1 MPVLLVSGGSQGAA
15 SINRAVLG
23 ARERLLARGISV
35 LHVLGP
41 RNMGEETVR
50 VVDPASG
57 AVYAPIAYV
66 EQMEQA
72 YAVADLML
80 GRCGAGTVM
89 ETAAVGLP
97 AVFVPYPHGNGE
109 QARNAALVVEAG
121 RRPAA
126 GRRGLHGGL
135 GGDRDPDLDLRPG
148 AAAGNDRG
156 AGRRCP
162 DRCRGRAGRPDP
174 GGDRRM
180 GLISPVALP
189 TPAEL
194 GPVHFIAIG
203 GSGMNGIA
211 AMLLDS
217 GVPVSGSDRQDSKY
231 LRALEAAGA
240 RVYVGHR
247 AEQLDQAETVVASSA
262 IREDNPELAEARRR
276 GLRVLHRS
284 AALGSLMLGRR
295 GIAVA
300 GTHGKT
306 TTTAMIAHI
315 LTGCGYD
322 PSFVIGGAL
331 TGSATGGHLGSGEV
345 MVVEAD
351 ESDGSFLQY
360 PAEVAVVTNVD
371 PDHLSNWGTAE
382 NYADGF
388 LAFATGEKVRLVVI
402 SADDPGAVALTDRL
416 RRNQQAAA
424 RERTSRSS
432 PSASRRRP
440 MCGSPT
446 RPWPAPGSSFEL
458 QRDGRGGPV
467 ELAVPGHYN
476 MLNAAAAYAVT
487 TWLGADEEQVRREL
501 SAYRGTYRRFQL
513 VGTVDGVRV
522 YDDYAHHPTEVR
534 NTLVAARTAAGD
546 GRVVVCFQPHLYT
559 RTRDFWPQLAAALE
573 LADQAVV
580 MDVCGDREDP
590 LPGIDGAMVA
600 EAVRPGT
607 AEVTYQPVW
616 DEAAPDRRR
625 HRPAG

>member
-1 MPVLLVSGGSQGAA
+1 
-15 SINRAVLG
+15 
-23 ARERLLARGISV
+23 
-35 LHVLGP
+35 
-41 RNMGEETVR
+41 
-50 VVDPASG
+50 
-57 AVYAPIAYV
+57 
-66 EQMEQA
+66 
-72 YAVADLML
+72 
-80 GRCGAGTVM
+80 
-89 ETAAVGLP
+89 
-97 AVFVPYPHGNGE
+97 
-109 QARNAALVVEAG
+109 
-121 RRPAA
+121 
-126 GRRGLHGGL
+126 
-135 GGDRDPDLDLRPG
+135 
-148 AAAGNDRG
+148 
-156 AGRRCP
+156 
-162 DRCRGRAGRPDP
+162 
-174 GGDRRM
+174 M
-180 GLISPVALP
+180 GLISPITLP

-194 GPVHFIAIG
+194 GRVHFIAIG

-247 AEQLDQAETVVASSA
+247 AEQLDQAQTVVASSA

-295 GIAVA
+295 GIAIA

-315 LTGCGYD
+315 LTGCGFD

-331 TGSATGGHLGSGEV
+331 TGSSTGGHLGSGDV

-388 LAFATGEKVRLVVI
+388 LSFATGERVRLVVI
-402 SADDPGAVALTDRL
+402 SADDPGAAALTDRIRDSAADRAERL
-416 RRNQQAAA
+416 EIITFGVSAQADVRIVKPTLA
-424 RERTSRSS
+424 
-432 PSASRRRP
+432 
-440 MCGSPT
+440 GS
-446 RPWPAPGSSFEL
+446 GSSFEL
-458 QRDGRGGPV
+458 QHRGRGGRV
-467 ELAVPGHYN
+467 DLTVPGHYN
-476 MLNAAAAYAVT
+476 VLNAAAAYAVT
-487 TWLGADEEQVRREL
+487 TWLGAEEEQVRREL
-501 SAYRGTYRRFQL
+501 SAYQGTYRRFQL
-513 VGTVDGVRV
+513 VGTVNGVRV

-534 NTLVAARTAAGD
+534 NTLVAARTAVGE

-573 LADQAVV
+573 EADQAVV

-590 LPGIDGAMVA
+590 LPGIDGSMVA
-600 EAVRPGT
+600 TAVSPGT
-607 AEVTYQPVW
+607 AEVTYQPDW
-616 DEAAPDRRR
+616 DKAAPTVADIARPGDLVITVGCGDVTKVAPLIVEELRRR
-625 HRPAG
+625 SGDA

>member
-1 MPVLLVSGGSQGAA
+1 
-15 SINRAVLG
+15 
-23 ARERLLARGISV
+23 
-35 LHVLGP
+35 
-41 RNMGEETVR
+41 
-50 VVDPASG
+50 
-57 AVYAPIAYV
+57 
-66 EQMEQA
+66 
-72 YAVADLML
+72 
-80 GRCGAGTVM
+80 
-89 ETAAVGLP
+89 
-97 AVFVPYPHGNGE
+97 
-109 QARNAALVVEAG
+109 
-121 RRPAA
+121 
-126 GRRGLHGGL
+126 
-135 GGDRDPDLDLRPG
+135 
-148 AAAGNDRG
+148 
-156 AGRRCP
+156 
-162 DRCRGRAGRPDP
+162 
-174 GGDRRM
+174 M

-211 AMLLDS
+211 AMLLAS
-217 GVPVSGSDRQDSKY
+217 GVTVSGSDRQDSKY

-247 AEQLDQAETVVASSA
+247 AEQLGQAKTVVASSA

-284 AALGSLMLGRR
+284 AALGSLMVGRR
-295 GIAVA
+295 GIAVT

-306 TTTAMIAHI
+306 TTTAMIAHV

-331 TGSATGGHLGSGEV
+331 TGSATGGHLGSGET

-388 LAFATGEKVRLVVI
+388 LSFATGDQVRLVVV
-402 SADDPGAVALTDRL
+402 SADDAGAVALTDRV
-416 RRNQQAAA
+416 
-424 RERTSRSS
+424 RERVHQQGGAKVEVITFGE
-432 PSASRRRP
+432 ASQADVRITDP
-440 MCGSPT
+440 ILTGS
-446 RPWPAPGSSFEL
+446 GSSFRL
-458 QRDGRGGPV
+458 QRNDRGGSV
-467 ELAVPGHYN
+467 ELRVPGHYN
-476 MLNAAAAYAVT
+476 ILNAAAAYAVT

-501 SAYRGTYRRFQL
+501 SGYRGTYRRFQL

-534 NTLVAARTAAGD
+534 NTLLAARTAAGD

-590 LPGIDGAMVA
+590 MPGIDGAMVA
-600 EAVRPGT
+600 RAVRPGT

-616 DEAAPDRRR
+616 DEAAPTVADIARPGDLVITVGCGDVTKVAPLIVEELRRR
-625 HRPAG
+625 SGEAG

>member
-1 MPVLLVSGGSQGAA
+1 
-15 SINRAVLG
+15 
-23 ARERLLARGISV
+23 
-35 LHVLGP
+35 
-41 RNMGEETVR
+41 
-50 VVDPASG
+50 
-57 AVYAPIAYV
+57 
-66 EQMEQA
+66 
-72 YAVADLML
+72 
-80 GRCGAGTVM
+80 
-89 ETAAVGLP
+89 
-97 AVFVPYPHGNGE
+97 
-109 QARNAALVVEAG
+109 
-121 RRPAA
+121 
-126 GRRGLHGGL
+126 
-135 GGDRDPDLDLRPG
+135 
-148 AAAGNDRG
+148 
-156 AGRRCP
+156 
-162 DRCRGRAGRPDP
+162 
-174 GGDRRM
+174 M

-189 TPAEL
+189 TPDEL

-306 TTTAMIAHI
+306 TTTAMIAHV

-388 LAFATGEKVRLVVI
+388 LSFATGDYVRLVVI
-402 SADDPGAVALTDRL
+402 SADDPGAADLTERL
-416 RRNQQAAA
+416 RERIAA
-424 RERTSRSS
+424 TSAAIEIITFGES
-432 PSASRRRP
+432 PLVDVRIIGPTLA
-440 MCGSPT
+440 GS
-446 RPWPAPGSSFEL
+446 GSSFEL
-458 QRDGRGGPV
+458 RRGDQGGPV
-467 ELAVPGHYN
+467 DLAVPGHYN
-476 MLNAAAAYAVT
+476 VLNAAAAYAVT
-487 TWLGADEEQVRREL
+487 TWLGADEGEVRREL

-513 VGTVDGVRV
+513 VGSVSGVRV

-534 NTLVAARTAAGD
+534 NTLVAARTAVGD

-573 LADQAVV
+573 EADQAVV

-600 EAVRPGT
+600 GAVRPGT
-607 AEVTYQPVW
+607 AQVTYQPVW
-616 DEAAPDRRR
+616 DEAAPTVAEIARPGDLVITVGCGDVTKVAPLIVAELRRR
-625 HRPAG
+625 SGEAP